1 MQVATVM
8 AEIDWFSSPKK
19 LKTNKKKNLYEYIS
33 HPQLND
39 IKSDCV
45 TSKSGEN
52 TDKFSFGFSFAPWPP
67 PKTKDLGSGREH
79 SREIM
84 ERSRYLITSVERET

>member
-1 MQVATVM
+1 MEFTVYIIPIYGSY
-8 AEIDWFSSPKK
+8 AGSHCYGRNRLIFFPQ
-19 LKTNKKKNLYEYIS
+19 KTKNKQKKNLYEYIS

-52 TDKFSFGFSFAPWPP
+52 TDKFSFGFSFAP
-67 PKTKDLGSGREH
+67 
-79 SREIM
+79 
-84 ERSRYLITSVERET
+84 